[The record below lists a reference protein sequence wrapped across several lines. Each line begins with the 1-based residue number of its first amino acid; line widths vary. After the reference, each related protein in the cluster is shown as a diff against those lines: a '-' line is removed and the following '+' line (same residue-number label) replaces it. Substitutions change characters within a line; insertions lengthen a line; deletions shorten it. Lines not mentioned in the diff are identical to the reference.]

1 MAIEAPLAFR
11 PKRKGGRRPAGGTG
25 ARRKEIFNPW
35 AEDGS
40 SFLDAVSSMSLSHAL
55 RMPPARSALARQ
67 LGSFALV
74 GGLGFAVDLAATL
87 ALTQGA
93 GLPAMT
99 AKPGGIFC
107 GLFVTFLLNR
117 RFTFRSRSPAEPRR
131 RPITPRSAS
140 PSGSWRR
147 WGRICRRRLAWSSP
161 RSSVRACRRA
171 SPSRW
176 PNFTPFAEA

>member
-1 MAIEAPLAFR
+1 
-11 PKRKGGRRPAGGTG
+11 
-25 ARRKEIFNPW
+25 
-35 AEDGS
+35 
-40 SFLDAVSSMSLSHAL
+40 
-55 RMPPARSALARQ
+55 MPPARSALARQ

-117 RFTFRSRSPAEPRR
+117 RFTFRSRSPAVLREFRR
-131 RPITPRSAS
+131 YALACGAAQATNYAAFSLAFWILATLGPDLPQAAGVVVASIFGSGLSA
-140 PSGSWRR
+140 GVTFT
-147 WGRICRRRLAWSSP
+147 LAKLYAF
-161 RSSVRACRRA
+161 R
-171 SPSRW
+171 
-176 PNFTPFAEA
+176 